1 MRFKAG
7 YCIGE
12 KRSQRQ
18 ITLMNLLKSVVYV
31 GESERKTPASAGVM
45 GNKGRLFLFF
55 VAQRH
60 NQHINVHGVD
70 QLTGGRHQF
79 APEVLVMAAQY

>member
-1 MRFKAG
+1 MSFKSG

-18 ITLMNLLKSVVYV
+18 ITLMNLLKSVIYV
-31 GESERKTPASAGVM
+31 DGTEIKTPALAGV
-45 GNKGRLFLFF
+45 GGKKARLFLFF
-55 VAQRH
+55 VAQGH

-79 APEVLVMAAQY
+79 APEILMMTAQD